1 MTVGPRFVIDG
12 QTLYI
17 SPRAFMQMKNTLE
30 NVNGDPE
37 VIAEFALRDIGVPQF
52 EIEAAKGR
60 GFTVVVDYKLEDKS

>member
-1 MTVGPRFVIDG
+1 
-12 QTLYI
+12 
-17 SPRAFMQMKNTLE
+17 MKNTLE